1 MSERSSPLLSRTL
14 LRTLSALLTICLL
27 AQSFIAGI
35 AVMNRSE
42 GLHALDAGLL
52 LLIAAGLAVGLFD

>member
-1 MSERSSPLLSRTL
+1 MSNGHRHSSRELCCGS
-14 LRTLSALLTICLL
+14 LSARLTICLL

-35 AVMNRSE
+35 AVKNRSE